1 MKIIKIQILD
11 KTPGTAWLMLECGH
25 IIKRHIEWKNYK
37 DIQHYKNYTK
47 IKCSYCDPRN
57 KEFLEILKNE
67 GLNDWTITFNTG
79 GGLCVYSLKEIWLNE
94 YPSNMALFLHEVAH
108 ALGSPKTNKKMG
120 DETGHHSIWGD
131 KYTSLVKKYMIYGV
145 VSLPKELQ

>member
-79 GGLCVYSLKEIWLNE
+79 GGLCVYSLKEIWLNRFNA
-94 YPSNMALFLHEVAH
+94 S
-108 ALGSPKTNKKMG
+108 
-120 DETGHHSIWGD
+120 SI
-131 KYTSLVKKYMIYGV
+131 L
-145 VSLPKELQ
+145 